1 MSRRPVDGVAVGDQ
15 LGELTVAVDRARLIA
30 YAAASGDH
38 NPIHW
43 SDRAAAEAGLPGVI
57 AHGMWTMGAA
67 STLLTSWA
75 GDPAAVESWSCRFT
89 RPVPVPDPGAA
100 VLTVTGR
107 VTGVDPDE
115 RTARVDLDVRSDTA
129 EGAAVLGKARAV
141 LRLA

>member
-1 MSRRPVDGVAVGDQ
+1 VSRRSAGEVAVGDS
-15 LGELTVAVDRARLIA
+15 LGELTVTVDRARLVA
-30 YAAASGDH
+30 YAAASGDR

-43 SDRAAAEAGLPGVI
+43 SDRVAAEAGLPGVI

-67 STLLTSWA
+67 ATLLTRWA
-75 GDPAAVESWSCRFT
+75 GDPAAVVSWSCRFT

-107 VTGVDPDE
+107 VTAVDPDAG
-115 RTARVDLDVRSDTA
+115 TAGVELDVRADTA
-129 EGAAVLGKARAV
+129 GGAAVLGKARAV

>member
-1 MSRRPVDGVAVGDQ
+1 VSRRRVDGVAVGDP
-15 LGELTVAVDRARLIA
+15 LGELTVRVDRARLVA
-30 YAAASGDH
+30 YAAASGDR

-43 SDRAAAEAGLPGVI
+43 SDRVATEAGLPGVI

-67 STLLTSWA
+67 STLLTRWA
-75 GDPAAVESWSCRFT
+75 GDPAAVVSWSCRFT

-107 VTGVDPDE
+107 VTSVDPAE
-115 RTARVDLDVRSDTA
+115 RTAGVELDVRADTA
-129 EGAAVLGKARAV
+129 DSAAVLGKARAV